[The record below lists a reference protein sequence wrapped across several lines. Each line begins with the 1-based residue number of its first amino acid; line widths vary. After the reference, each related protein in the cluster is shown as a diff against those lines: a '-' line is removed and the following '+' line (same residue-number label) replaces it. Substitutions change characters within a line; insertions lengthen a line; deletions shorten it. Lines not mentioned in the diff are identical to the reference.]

1 MTAYVVTIDQR
12 GSRRDIDRVD
22 ELLRHLADRTAPLRA
37 FERTAGDEVQG
48 VFDDSAAVAATA
60 LDIAESFPGHWS
72 IGIGIGATEQPL
84 PRQTR
89 AGRGPAFEYA
99 RDAVTR
105 AKSARH
111 GLAVSGSNTAA
122 CLDAQT
128 ALALVIG
135 LLTGRSTVG
144 QEAVSMMR
152 TGVTQAAA
160 AAALGITPQAMSQ
173 RLRNA
178 GWDLEDDARLL
189 AAHTLAAA
197 AHLADDAIEGSPR

>member
-12 GSRRDIDRVD
+12 GSRRDVDRVED
-22 ELLRHLADRTAPLRA
+22 LLRHLADNTHPLRA

-48 VFDDSAAVAATA
+48 VFDDAAAVADAA
-60 LDIAESFPGHWS
+60 FGIAESFPGQWS
-72 IGIGIGATEQPL
+72 IGIGVGETEQPL

-89 AGRGPAFEYA
+89 AGRGPAFEFA

-105 AKSARH
+105 AKGARH
-111 GLAVSGSNTAA
+111 GLAVDGSNAAA
-122 CLDAQT
+122 CRDAQT
-128 ALALVIG
+128 ALTLAIG
-135 LLTGRSTVG
+135 LLTGRSAGGRDAITV
-144 QEAVSMMR
+144 MR

-178 GWDLEDDARLL
+178 GWDIEDDARLL

-197 AHLADDAIEGSPR
+197 ATTTGTANEGSR